1 MRTLLAVL
9 FSLTNCAA
17 SLKKPT
23 PAPAPA
29 PAPSAATLF
38 ELRDFTKATVD
49 GLSDA
54 LKSVDAAGGEVWLRL
69 DSYGG
74 SIHEGQ
80 RLMTALE
87 GMKHARV
94 TCVADQKAM
103 SMAFYLMQSH
113 GCKQRLM
120 TRRSVLM
127 AHEPLMSSTGGNE
140 HALRDDADYLRA
152 LTSGFVASAAKRM
165 HLSEDYVRAKITN
178 RTWYMDADEAARVN
192 AIDAFVE
199 PEDLPPATPYEVKQ
213 NLLDW

>member
-9 FSLTNCAA
+9 FALTNCAA
-17 SLKKPT
+17 SVKQP
-23 PAPAPA
+23 PV
-29 PAPSAATLF
+29 PAPSKNAVLF
-38 ELRDFTKATVD
+38 ELHDFKKATVD

-54 LKSVDAAGGEVWLRL
+54 LKSVDEAGGEVWLRL

-74 SIHEGQ
+74 SVHEGQ
-80 RLMTALE
+80 RLMAVLE

-94 TCVADQKAM
+94 MCVADQKAM
-103 SMAFYLMQSH
+103 SMAFYLLESP

-140 HALRDDADYLRA
+140 HALRDDADYLKA
-152 LTSGFVASAAKRM
+152 LTSGFVVSAAKRM
-165 HLSEDYVRAKITN
+165 RLSESYIRSKITN
-178 RTWYMDADEAARVN
+178 RTWYMDAEEASRVN

-213 NLLDW
+213 GFVLDL